1 MALGGRPDDRAG
13 QHVLGDLVER
23 GSQAQQLVTV
33 AGGACTSATSGIP
46 TVRVPVLS
54 NSSTRPPARRSS
66 APPLLTTI
74 PRRAAREMPA
84 TIATGA
90 ARIRGQGVATTST
103 ASARTASPDT
113 SQATPATPSVMG
125 TKASA

>member
-1 MALGGRPDDRAG
+1 M
-13 QHVLGDLVER
+13 LGDLVER
-23 GSQAQQLVTV
+23 GGQAQQLVAL
-33 AGGACTSATSGIP
+33 AGQGLYLGRSGVP
-46 TVRVPVLS
+46 AVRVPVLS
-54 NSSTRPPARRSS
+54 NSSTRPAARRSS

-90 ARIRGQGVATTST
+90 ARMSGHGVATTST
-103 ASARTASPDT
+103 ARARTASPDS
-113 SQATPATPSVMG
+113 SQAMPATARVRG